1 MLRADLNEAL
11 KAAMKSRDSGRVS
24 TLRLILAALQERDI
38 AARGKEGD
46 SAATVSDES
55 IWQMLQSMVRQR
67 RESIALYQQG
77 KRADLAAKEEA
88 EIAVIEEFLP
98 RQMDA
103 AEAENRIRAVI
114 GDIGAAGMKDMGKVM
129 AALKERYAGQMDF
142 GQASGIVK
150 RLLA

>member
-1 MLRADLNEAL
+1 MLRADLREAL
-11 KAAMKSRDSGRVS
+11 KTAMKSRDSGRVS
-24 TLRLILAALQERDI
+24 TLRLILAALKERDI

-67 RESIALYQQG
+67 RESITLYQQG
-77 KRADLAAKEEA
+77 NRADLAAKEEA

-103 AEAENRIRAVI
+103 AEAESRIRAVI
-114 GDIGAAGMKDMGKVM
+114 GNIGAAGMKDMGKVM

-150 RLLA
+150 RLLG